1 MMSPGQIRLRL
12 LAALVAIC
20 CGIAALIVAIL
31 LLRGVL
37 G

>member
-1 MMSPGQIRLRL
+1 MSPREIRLRL
-12 LAALVAIC
+12 LLAVIALG
-20 CGIAALIVAIL
+20 CGISALLVAIL